1 MLCKYCQKEFE
12 TDNLRRKYCSTRCNN
27 LSYQKRRYAADG
39 EFRSRRRSCWVTCG
53 RCNICGRPMSKG
65 DTCDHG
71 IKDSKNDSESL
82 FGSPESKT
90 KVAVMLAATRH
101 PDYDAG
107 QIIEMFQDTG
117 LPKEVIRKIVEEVL
131 T

>member
-1 MLCKYCQKEFE
+1 
-12 TDNLRRKYCSTRCNN
+12 
-27 LSYQKRRYAADG
+27 
-39 EFRSRRRSCWVTCG
+39 
-53 RCNICGRPMSKG
+53 MSKG